1 MTIEA
6 EHICKSFG
14 AQELLHDFCLSIQ
27 SESCI
32 ALTGPSGCGKTTFL
46 RILLGLEKP
55 DSGRIQLLGDYKYA
69 YLCAGVVFQEN
80 RLCEQ
85 FSAVDNVAMVH
96 KKITRQTARRELQRL
111 LPDEVLDRRVGEL
124 SGGQKR
130 RVAIVRACAVP
141 ADLLVMD
148 EPFTGLDAQNRR
160 KAIDYIME
168 KKGSNPLLLT
178 AHEADGL
185 DFCRKVSIL

>member
-1 MTIEA
+1 M
-6 EHICKSFG
+6 
-14 AQELLHDFCLSIQ
+14 
-27 SESCI
+27 
-32 ALTGPSGCGKTTFL
+32 
-46 RILLGLEKP
+46 
-55 DSGRIQLLGDYKYA
+55 
-69 YLCAGVVFQEN
+69 
-80 RLCEQ
+80 
-85 FSAVDNVAMVH
+85 
-96 KKITRQTARRELQRL
+96 
-111 LPDEVLDRRVGEL
+111 
-124 SGGQKR
+124 
-130 RVAIVRACAVP
+130 AIVRACAVP